1 MKDLDGDEFFL
12 AAENEFIRVSKHQ
25 NNQCS
30 DCQIDGDKIFM
41 VEDTTNEEFMQFV
54 GNNDIVRFIIN
65 EDGLHE
71 KSQIVSSCNFDQLS
85 KCDETQ
91 NDDYHETIYELS
103 KHQFK
108 FHEQACENIQ
118 YFTCSEGSC
127 SSDYTVKNLSAFNR
141 SDLWMVRD
149 INT

>member
-12 AAENEFIRVSKHQ
+12 AAENELIRVSKHQ

-30 DCQIDGDKIFM
+30 DCQIDDDKIFM
-41 VEDTTNEEFMQFV
+41 VKDTTNEEFMQFV

-71 KSQIVSSCNFDQLS
+71 KSQIVSSCNFEGVS
-85 KCDETQ
+85 KCNETE
-91 NDDYHETIYELS
+91 NDDYEIIYELS

-118 YFTCSEGSC
+118 YFTCGEGSC
-127 SSDYTVKNLSAFNR
+127 SSDYTVENLPAFNR
-141 SDLWMVRD
+141 SDL
-149 INT
+149 

>member
-1 MKDLDGDEFFL
+1 MRNDGMKDLDGDEFLL
-12 AAENEFIRVSKHQ
+12 AAENELIRVSKHQ

-65 EDGLHE
+65 DDGLHE
-71 KSQIVSSCNFDQLS
+71 KSQIVSSCNSEGVS
-85 KCDETQ
+85 KCNETE
-91 NDDYHETIYELS
+91 NDDYEIIYELS

-118 YFTCSEGSC
+118 YFTCGEGSC
-127 SSDYTVKNLSAFNR
+127 SSDYTAENVPAFNR
-141 SDLWMVRD
+141 SDL
-149 INT
+149 

>member
-1 MKDLDGDEFFL
+1 MRNDGMKHLNGNTFFL
-12 AAENEFIRVSKHQ
+12 AAENELIRVSKHQ

-54 GNNDIVRFIIN
+54 GNNDVVRFIIN

-71 KSQIVSSCNFDQLS
+71 KSQIVSSCKFDGFS

-91 NDDYHETIYELS
+91 NDDYHETVYELS

-118 YFTCSEGSC
+118 YFKCGEGSC
-127 SSDYTVKNLSAFNR
+127 SSDYAAENLSAFNR
-141 SDLWMVRD
+141 SDL
-149 INT
+149 

>member
-1 MKDLDGDEFFL
+1 MRNDGMKHLNGNKFLL
-12 AAENEFIRVSKHQ
+12 AAENELIRVSKHQ

-30 DCQIDGDKIFM
+30 DCQIDGDKLFM

-54 GNNDIVRFIIN
+54 GNNDVVRFIIN

-71 KSQIVSSCNFDQLS
+71 KSQIVSSCNFDGLS

-118 YFTCSEGSC
+118 YFTCGEGSC
-127 SSDYTVKNLSAFNR
+127 SSDYTAKNLSAFNR
-141 SDLWMVRD
+141 SDL
-149 INT
+149 